1 MKTIRKKLLSL
12 AVLSA
17 MCLLI
22 FAGCGN
28 TEDGK
33 VTDNRNTTDRSSMGS
48 EIGEGISDVGDDI
61 GDMVSDAGDA
71 IRDGADAVG
80 DAGRDA
86 VTDIS
91 EAMSGAARD
100 ARDAV
105 R

>member
-1 MKTIRKKLLSL
+1 MKMFQKKLLSL
-12 AVLSA
+12 AVLAA

-22 FAGCGN
+22 FSGCGN

-33 VTDNRNTTDRSSMGS
+33 VTDDRNTSGGS
-48 EIGEGISDVGDDI
+48 QIGEDISDMGDDI
-61 GDMVSDAGDA
+61 GDMVSDAGDM
-71 IRDGADAVG
+71 IEDGVTAAEN
-80 DAGRDA
+80 AGRDA

-91 EAMSGAARD
+91 EAMSGAARA